1 MKQEDLWHDSLEEAL
16 RTVVMALGGPKR
28 VASDL
33 WPGKSITDG
42 ARHLNH
48 CLDTERAEKLSLGE
62 LVWLLQAGSRAGVHT
77 AMAHLAESAGYA
89 EPKPVTPEE
98 QQSELQREYIAAAKA
113 MEQVV
118 KRMERLQGG
127 DA

>member
-1 MKQEDLWHDSLEEAL
+1 MKQEALWHDTIEEAL
-16 RTVVMALGGPKR
+16 RAVVMALGGPKR
-28 VASDL
+28 VSSEL

-48 CLDTERAEKLSLGE
+48 SLDPDRPEKLSLGE
-62 LVWLLQAGSRAGVHT
+62 VVWLLQAGSREGVHT
-77 AMAHLAESAGYA
+77 AMAHLCQSAGYA
-89 EPKPVTPEE
+89 EPTPVTPEE
-98 QQSELQREYIAAAKA
+98 QQNALQREYIEAAKA

-127 DA
+127 GH